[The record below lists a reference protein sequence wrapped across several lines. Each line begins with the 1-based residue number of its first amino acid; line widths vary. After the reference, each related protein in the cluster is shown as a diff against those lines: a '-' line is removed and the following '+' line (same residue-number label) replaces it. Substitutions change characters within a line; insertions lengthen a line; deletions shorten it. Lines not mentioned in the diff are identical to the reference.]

1 MPRKQNGFGNAK
13 SFKAKE
19 VKSNINV
26 DAVPKAAGSYPA
38 DRRFGSTVTRT
49 AIEDYDLNSTWV
61 RWRKGLEYYYRTSW
75 ARLDKPNPDYD
86 PTDEDSLEFI
96 DYVVNSKLYQ
106 GTEGEFDVLFDGY
119 RFATKNADTAN
130 HYVIKRTVV
139 DPYSLG
145 VITEV
150 DNDPIAYKEQKKQRE
165 IWTKGQPN
173 DMSFMLRN
181 MIGERL
187 TDGDTE
193 ATLSWILTDQK
204 HPAIFIGKA
213 SPFPEEQTVIKV
225 TVPKA
230 DLLATEFM
238 QNNGNNFDA
247 LLGEIGYIKEIF
259 VESTINPSLRFID
272 DFGFSDFA
280 GATGD
285 YIRVEADVSDSTT
298 EFKILDRNT
307 ALPPTLVDIVELET
321 LFKGPAD
328 FNVSGVFAYDK
339 SLYQRFY
346 GNKYLTA
353 DVVQSE
359 VDTATVTV
367 FPFEIFSYKEVGDQ
381 VELSSAPF
389 SGELR
394 LYAPIGGEATLI
406 WADYSFTKTSR
417 DVYEDGV
424 YYHDEVLDKKG
435 KPLPDWQVIDTEV
448 DPWTTPVF
456 TSGEGLVPATMYT
469 CSCPNYSHS
478 QLRMPQSTEDG
489 PMRQINRQ
497 RRYPL
502 PTAKGVSR
510 FQEGALVQV
519 GGLVQSWGTREFK
532 MSYKQC
538 KHTIAA
544 RFIERIKTKEPSEYP
559 SIVSRLK
566 FEEKLDKEIRDI
578 PDEFRLS
585 YERSG
590 ITTLEIIFS
599 MAEALNMD
607 DAELANVIL
616 NSKF

>member
-26 DAVPKAAGSYPA
+26 DAVPKAAGNYPA

-75 ARLDKPNPDYD
+75 ARLDRPNPDYD

-165 IWTKGQPN
+165 IWTKGQPS

-285 YIRVEADVSDSTT
+285 YIRVEAEVSDSTT

-307 ALPPTLVDIVELET
+307 ELPPTLVDIVELET

-394 LYAPIGGEATLI
+394 LYAPIGSEATLI

>member
-1 MPRKQNGFGNAK
+1 MPRKQNGFGNPKSFTAK
-13 SFKAKE
+13 SVNDKIGVAP
-19 VKSNINV
+19 VK
-26 DAVPKAAGSYPA
+26 KAAGSYPS
-38 DRRFGSTVTRT
+38 DRRYGSTITRT
-49 AIEDYDLNSTWV
+49 AIEDYDLNSTWA

-75 ARLDKPNPDYD
+75 ARIDQRNPDYD
-86 PTDEDSLEFI
+86 PTVEDSLEFI
-96 DYVVNSKLYQ
+96 DFVVNSKLYQ
-106 GTEGEFDVLFDGY
+106 GTEGEFDVTFDGY

-130 HYVIKRTVV
+130 HYVIKRTVE

-145 VITEV
+145 VITDV
-150 DNDPIAYKEQKKQRE
+150 DNDPILYKEQKEQRE
-165 IWTKGQPN
+165 IWTEGEPN

-187 TDGDTE
+187 TDGETE
-193 ATLSWILTDQK
+193 ASLSWVLTEQK

-213 SPFPEEQTVIKV
+213 SPLPEEQTVIRV

-230 DLLATEFM
+230 DLMATEFI
-238 QNNGNNFDA
+238 QNNGNDLNA

-259 VESTINPSLRFID
+259 IESTINPSLRFID

-280 GATGD
+280 GVTGD
-285 YIRVEADVSDSTT
+285 YIRVEADVSDSTS

-307 ALPPTLVDIVELET
+307 ELPPTLVDIVDLET

-328 FNVSGVFAYDK
+328 FNVTGVFAYDK

-346 GNKYLTA
+346 GRKYLTA

-359 VDTATVTV
+359 VDTATITV

-394 LYAPIGGEATLI
+394 LYAPIGGKATLI
-406 WADYSFTKTSR
+406 WSDYSFTKTTR
-417 DVYEDGV
+417 DVNDEGV
-424 YYHDEVLDKKG
+424 YYHQEVRDKDG
-435 KPLPDWQVIDTEV
+435 NILPDWQVIDTEV

-456 TSGEGLVPATMYT
+456 TTGKGLVPATMYT

-489 PMRQINRQ
+489 PTRRLNRQ
-497 RRYPL
+497 KRYPL

-510 FQEGALVQV
+510 FQEGALAQT
-519 GGLVQSWGTREFK
+519 GGLVQSWATREYK

-566 FEEKLDKEIRDI
+566 FEEKLKKEIRDI

-590 ITTLEIIFS
+590 ITTLEVIFS

-607 DAELANVIL
+607 DAELANAIL

>member
-1 MPRKQNGFGNAK
+1 MPRKQNGFGNPK
-13 SFKAKE
+13 SFQTKRVNDK
-19 VKSNINV
+19 INV
-26 DAVPKAAGSYPA
+26 EPVRKAAGNYPA
-38 DRRFGSTVTRT
+38 DRRFGSTVQRT
-49 AIEDYDLNSTWV
+49 AIEEYDLNSTWA

-106 GTEGEFDVLFDGY
+106 GTAGEFDVLFDGY

-145 VITEV
+145 VITDI
-150 DNDPIAYKEQKKQRE
+150 DNDPVLYAENKEMHE

-173 DMSFMLRN
+173 ENSFMLRN

-187 TDGDTE
+187 TDGETE
-193 ATLSWILTDQK
+193 ASLSWILTDKK

-213 SPFPEEQTVIKV
+213 SPLEGEQTVIKAS
-225 TVPKA
+225 VPTA
-230 DLLATEFM
+230 DLLASQFI
-238 QNNGNNFDA
+238 QDNGGNLDA
-247 LLGEIGYIKEIF
+247 VLGEIGYIKEIF
-259 VESTINPSLRFID
+259 PPSTITPSLRFVD
-272 DFGFSDFA
+272 DFSVTDFV

-285 YIRVEADVSDSTT
+285 YFRVDANIRAVT
-298 EFKILDRNT
+298 ENFSILDRNT
-307 ALPPTLVDIVELET
+307 ELPPTLVDIVDLET
-321 LFKGPAD
+321 LFTSEAD
-328 FNVSGVFAYDK
+328 YNVGGVFVYDK
-339 SLYQRFY
+339 QRYQRFY
-346 GNKYLTA
+346 GQKYLTA
-353 DVVQSE
+353 EVIQSE
-359 VDTATVTV
+359 VDTAVISV
-367 FPFEIFSYKEVGDQ
+367 FPFEIFSYKVIGDR

-394 LYAPIGGEATLI
+394 LYAPIGTEATLV
-406 WADYSFTKTSR
+406 WADNSFTKTSR
-417 DVYEDGV
+417 DVTEDGD
-424 YYHDEVLDKKG
+424 YYHEDLRDEYG
-435 KPLPDWQVIDTEV
+435 TPLPDWQIVDTEV
-448 DPWTTPVF
+448 DPWSEPVF
-456 TSGEGLVPATMYT
+456 TTGNGLVPATLYT

-489 PMRQINRQ
+489 PMRRLNRQ
-497 RRYPL
+497 QRYPL

-510 FQEGALVQV
+510 FEEGALAQT
-519 GGLVQSWGTREFK
+519 GGLIQSWATRQHQ

-566 FEEKLDKEIRDI
+566 FEEKLKKEIRDI
-578 PDEFRLS
+578 TDEFRLS

-607 DAELANVIL
+607 DAELANAIL